1 MTSSAPS
8 PGTRA
13 DAAALHSP
21 VPASHRAAPEWR
33 RFRFPQ
39 SLYKYG
45 LLLGSLAFIGWALD
59 VLRIDLERL
68 PGMFERLGSVLA
80 NRYWPPDMGRVTQPD
95 FLASVVDTFQMSY
108 VATVV
113 GLLVAVPLAWFASFN
128 MTPSRRVLYPVC
140 RLIVMACR
148 SVHEMIWTIVLVAV
162 VGFGMLPG
170 TLAMTLFC
178 IGFGGKLMA
187 EAVEAIRKGPV
198 EAIRA
203 TGAGHLQVFV
213 FAVLPQ
219 VRVAWA
225 GIAIYT
231 WDVVFRASTV
241 VGFFGAGGMGHYLRE
256 SVQRVESREV
266 SAIILSIVGIVI
278 VAELFSAWVRGRI
291 ARAVA

>member
-1 MTSSAPS
+1 MNAPS
-8 PGTRA
+8 NAVANTVARP
-13 DAAALHSP
+13 L
-21 VPASHRAAPEWR
+21 PEWR

-45 LLLGSLAFIGWALD
+45 ALAAALAFVWWSLD
-59 VLRIDLERL
+59 VLRIDTERL
-68 PGMFERLGSVLA
+68 PGLFGRIGDVLA
-80 NRYWPPDMGRVTQPD
+80 RRYWPPEWSHIVKPGFIDAMI
-95 FLASVVDTFQMSY
+95 DTFQMSY

-113 GLLVAVPLAWFASFN
+113 GLLIAIPLAWFASFN

-140 RLIVMACR
+140 RLVVMSCR

-187 EAVEAIRKGPV
+187 EAIEAIRKGPV

-203 TGAGHLQVFV
+203 TGAGHLQTFV
-213 FAVLPQ
+213 YAVLPQ

-256 SVQRVESREV
+256 SVQKVESRQV
-266 SAIILSIVGIVI
+266 SAIILAIVGIVI
-278 VAELFSAWVRGRI
+278 VAELFSAWVRARI

>member
-1 MTSSAPS
+1 MSATTKPL
-8 PGTRA
+8 PQWKRY
-13 DAAALHSP
+13 
-21 VPASHRAAPEWR
+21 
-33 RFRFPQ
+33 RFPQ
-39 SLYKYG
+39 SLYKWAA
-45 LLLGSLAFIGWALD
+45 LLAAMWFVSWSLD
-59 VLRIDLERL
+59 VLRIDVERL
-68 PGMFERLGSVLA
+68 PGLFERIGSVLA
-80 NRYWPPDMGRVTQPD
+80 NRYWPPDVAHVMKPE
-95 FLASVVDTFQMSY
+95 FIAAIVDTFQMSY

-113 GLLVAVPLAWFASFN
+113 GLLLAIPLAWFASFN

-140 RLIVMACR
+140 RLFVMACR
-148 SVHEMIWTIVLVAV
+148 SVHEMIWTIVLVAI

-178 IGFGGKLMA
+178 IGFGGKLMS
-187 EAVEAIRKGPV
+187 EAIEAIRKGPV

-203 TGAGHLQVFV
+203 TGAGHLQSFV
-213 FAVLPQ
+213 FGVLPQ

-256 SVQRVESREV
+256 SVQKVESRQV
-266 SAIILSIVGIVI
+266 SAIILTIVAIVI
-278 VAELFSAWVRGRI
+278 VAELLSAWARGRI

>member
-1 MTSSAPS
+1 MNGLSQPQ
-8 PGTRA
+8 
-13 DAAALHSP
+13 
-21 VPASHRAAPEWR
+21 PEWK

-45 LLLGSLAFIGWALD
+45 VLLAGLAFVWWSLE
-59 VLRIDLERL
+59 VLRIDVERL
-68 PGMFERLGSVLA
+68 PGLFGRIVDVVA
-80 NRYWPPDMGRVTQPD
+80 NRYWPPDLSHVVKPD
-95 FLASVVDTFQMSY
+95 FIAAIIDTFQMSY

-113 GLLVAVPLAWFASFN
+113 GLLLAIPLAWFASFN
-128 MTPSRRVLYPVC
+128 MTPSRRFLYPVC
-140 RLIVMACR
+140 RLFIMACR

-178 IGFGGKLMA
+178 IGFGGKLMS
-187 EAVEAIRKGPV
+187 EAIEAIRKGPV

-203 TGAGHLQVFV
+203 TGAGHLQTFV

-256 SVQRVESREV
+256 SVQKVESRQV
-266 SAIILSIVGIVI
+266 CAIILTIVAIVI
-278 VAELFSAWVRGRI
+278 VAELLSAWARGRI
-291 ARAVA
+291 SRAVA

>member
-1 MTSSAPS
+1 MSMTAKP
-8 PGTRA
+8 
-13 DAAALHSP
+13 L
-21 VPASHRAAPEWR
+21 PEWK

-39 SLYKYG
+39 SLAKWG
-45 LLLGSLAFIGWALD
+45 VLAAALVFVWWSLD
-59 VLRIDLERL
+59 VLRIDLDRL
-68 PGMFERLGSVLA
+68 PGLFQRIADVISR
-80 NRYWPPDMGRVTQPD
+80 RYWPPEWSHVVTPGFID
-95 FLASVVDTFQMSY
+95 AVVDTFQMSY

-113 GLLVAVPLAWFASFN
+113 GLLIAVPLAWFASFN
-128 MTPSRRVLYPVC
+128 MTPSRRVLYPLC
-140 RLIVMACR
+140 RLVVMSCR
-148 SVHEMIWTIVLVAV
+148 SVHEMIWTIVLVAI

-187 EAVEAIRKGPV
+187 EAIEAIRKGPV

-203 TGAGHLQVFV
+203 TGAGHLQTFV

-231 WDVVFRASTV
+231 WDVVFRASTI

-256 SVQRVESREV
+256 SVQRLENRQVA
-266 SAIILSIVGIVI
+266 AIILTIVGIVVI
-278 VAELFSAWVRGRI
+278 AELFSAWVRGRI
-291 ARAVA
+291 ARAAA

>member
-1 MTSSAPS
+1 VNSAAKPL
-8 PGTRA
+8 PQ
-13 DAAALHSP
+13 
-21 VPASHRAAPEWR
+21 WR

-39 SLYKYG
+39 SLYKWAA
-45 LLLGSLAFIGWALD
+45 LLAALWFVSWSLD
-59 VLRIDLERL
+59 VLRIDVDRL
-68 PGMFERLGSVLA
+68 PGLFERIGSVLA
-80 NRYWPPDMGRVTQPD
+80 NRYWPPDVAHVLQPD
-95 FLASVVDTFQMSY
+95 FVAAIVDTFQMSY
-108 VATVV
+108 VATVI
-113 GLLVAVPLAWFASFN
+113 GLLLAIPLSWFASFN

-140 RLIVMACR
+140 RLFVMACR
-148 SVHEMIWTIVLVAV
+148 SVHEMIWTIVLVAI

-178 IGFGGKLMA
+178 IGFGGKLMS
-187 EAVEAIRKGPV
+187 EAIESIRKGPV

-203 TGAGHLQVFV
+203 TGAGHLQTFV

-256 SVQRVESREV
+256 SVQKVESREV
-266 SAIILSIVGIVI
+266 SAIILTIVVIVI
-278 VAELFSAWVRGRI
+278 VAELLSAWARARI
-291 ARAVA
+291 AKAVA

>member
-1 MTSSAPS
+1 MIQGATAVKPL
-8 PGTRA
+8 PQ
-13 DAAALHSP
+13 
-21 VPASHRAAPEWR
+21 WK

-45 LLLGSLAFIGWALD
+45 VVLAGWGFIWWSLD
-59 VLRIDLERL
+59 VLRIDVERL
-68 PGMFERLGSVLA
+68 PGLFGRIGDVIA
-80 NRYWPPDMGRVTQPD
+80 NRYWPPD
-95 FLASVVDTFQMSY
+95 LAHVAKPEFIAAIVDTFQMSY

-113 GLLVAVPLAWFASFN
+113 GLLLAIPLAWFASFN
-128 MTPSRRVLYPVC
+128 MTPNRRFLYPVC
-140 RLIVMACR
+140 RLFIMACR

-170 TLAMTLFC
+170 TLAMLLFC
-178 IGFGGKLMA
+178 IGFGGKLMS
-187 EAVEAIRKGPV
+187 EAIEAIRKGPV

-203 TGAGHLQVFV
+203 TGAGHLQTFV

-256 SVQRVESREV
+256 SVQKVESRQV
-266 SAIILSIVGIVI
+266 CAIILTIVAIVI
-278 VAELFSAWVRGRI
+278 VAELLSAWVRGRI
-291 ARAVA
+291 AQAVA

>member
-1 MTSSAPS
+1 MNT
-8 PGTRA
+8 
-13 DAAALHSP
+13 AAKPL
-21 VPASHRAAPEWR
+21 PEWK

-39 SLYKYG
+39 SLTKWAV
-45 LLLGSLAFIGWALD
+45 LLGALWFVQWSLD
-59 VLRIDLERL
+59 MLRIDVERL
-68 PGMFERLGSVLA
+68 PGLFERIGSVLA
-80 NRYWPPDMGRVTQPD
+80 NRYWPPDVAHVMKPD
-95 FLASVVDTFQMSY
+95 FVDAIVDTFQMSY

-113 GLLVAVPLAWFASFN
+113 GLLLAIPLAWFASFN
-128 MTPSRRVLYPVC
+128 MTPSRRWLYPAC
-140 RLIVMACR
+140 RLFVMTCR
-148 SVHEMIWTIVLVAV
+148 SVHEMIWTIVLVAI

-187 EAVEAIRKGPV
+187 EAIEAIRKGPV

-203 TGAGHLQVFV
+203 TGAGHLQTFV

-241 VGFFGAGGMGHYLRE
+241 VGFFGAGGMGHFLRE
-256 SVQRVESREV
+256 SVQKVESRQV
-266 SAIILSIVGIVI
+266 SAIILTIVVIVI
-278 VAELFSAWVRGRI
+278 VAELLSAWVRGRI

>member
-1 MTSSAPS
+1 MNSATKP
-8 PGTRA
+8 
-13 DAAALHSP
+13 L
-21 VPASHRAAPEWR
+21 PEWKR
-33 RFRFPQ
+33 YRFPQ
-39 SLYKYG
+39 SLYKWAA
-45 LLLGSLAFIGWALD
+45 LLAAMWFVSWSLD
-59 VLRIDLERL
+59 VLRIDVERL
-68 PGMFERLGSVLA
+68 PGLFERIGSVLA
-80 NRYWPPDMGRVTQPD
+80 NRYWPPDVAHVLKPEFID
-95 FLASVVDTFQMSY
+95 AIIDTFQMSY
-108 VATVV
+108 VATVI
-113 GLLVAVPLAWFASFN
+113 GLLLAIPLAWFASFN

-140 RLIVMACR
+140 RLFVMACR
-148 SVHEMIWTIVLVAV
+148 SVHEMIWTIVLVAI

-178 IGFGGKLMA
+178 IGFGGKLMS
-187 EAVEAIRKGPV
+187 EAIEAIRKGPV

-203 TGAGHLQVFV
+203 TGAGHLQTFA

-256 SVQRVESREV
+256 SVQKVESGQV
-266 SAIILSIVGIVI
+266 SAIILTIVVIVI
-278 VAELFSAWVRGRI
+278 VAELLSAWARGRI

>member
-1 MTSSAPS
+1 MST
-8 PGTRA
+8 
-13 DAAALHSP
+13 AAKPL
-21 VPASHRAAPEWR
+21 PEWK

-39 SLYKYG
+39 SLYKWGALAATLYFVVW
-45 LLLGSLAFIGWALD
+45 SLE

-68 PGMFERLGSVLA
+68 PGLFQRIADVLSR
-80 NRYWPPDMGRVTQPD
+80 RYWPPEWSHVVTPD
-95 FLASVVDTFQMSY
+95 FLGAVVDTFQMSY

-113 GLLVAVPLAWFASFN
+113 GLLVAVPLAWFASYN
-128 MTPSRRVLYPVC
+128 MTPSRRLLYPVC
-140 RLIVMACR
+140 RLIVMSCR

-187 EAVEAIRKGPV
+187 EAIEAIRKGPV

-203 TGAGHLQVFV
+203 TGAGHLQTFV

-241 VGFFGAGGMGHYLRE
+241 VGFFGAGGMGHHLRE
-256 SVQRVESREV
+256 SVQRLETKQV
-266 SAIILSIVGIVI
+266 SAIILTIVGIVI

-291 ARAVA
+291 ARAAA

>member
-1 MTSSAPS
+1 MSSTAV
-8 PGTRA
+8 TA
-13 DAAALHSP
+13 KTL
-21 VPASHRAAPEWR
+21 PEWKR
-33 RFRFPQ
+33 LRPARL
-39 SLYKYG
+39 LYRALG
-45 LLLGSLAFIGWALD
+45 LLLAVGFVGWSLD
-59 VLRIDLERL
+59 VLRIDVDRL
-68 PGMFERLGSVLA
+68 PGLFGRIADVLSR
-80 NRYWPPDMGRVTQPD
+80 RYWPPDLAHVMKPD
-95 FLASVVDTFQMSY
+95 FISAIIDTFQMSY

-113 GLLVAVPLAWFASFN
+113 GLMLAVPLSWFASVN
-128 MTPSRRVLYPVC
+128 MTPSKRWLYPVC
-140 RLIVMACR
+140 RLVVMACR

-187 EAVEAIRKGPV
+187 EAIEAIRKGPV

-203 TGAGHLQVFV
+203 TGAGHLQTFV

-241 VGFFGAGGMGHYLRE
+241 VGFFGAGGMGHFLRE
-256 SVQRVESREV
+256 SVQKVESRQV
-266 SAIILSIVGIVI
+266 SAIILTIVVIVI
-278 VAELFSAWVRGRI
+278 VAELLSAWARARI

>member
-1 MTSSAPS
+1 MAPDVSA
-8 PGTRA
+8 A
-13 DAAALHSP
+13 DKPL
-21 VPASHRAAPEWR
+21 PEWKR
-33 RFRFPQ
+33 YRFPR
-39 SLYKYG
+39 SL
-45 LLLGSLAFIGWALD
+45 LPLAVLAGATAFTAWALE

-68 PGMFERLGSVLA
+68 PGLFGRLADVLSR
-80 NRYWPPDMGRVTQPD
+80 RYWPPEWAYVRTPEFVDAVI
-95 FLASVVDTFQMSY
+95 DTFQMSY
-108 VATVV
+108 VATVI
-113 GLLVAVPLAWFASFN
+113 GLLVAVPLAWFASVN

-140 RLIVMACR
+140 RLVVMGCR

-187 EAVEAIRKGPV
+187 EAIEAIHKGPV

-203 TGAGHLQVFV
+203 TGAGHLQTFV
-213 FAVLPQ
+213 YAVLPQ

-241 VGFFGAGGMGHYLRE
+241 VGFFGAGGMGHHLRE
-256 SVQRVESREV
+256 SVQRLETRQV
-266 SAIILSIVGIVI
+266 SAIILTIVGIVV

-291 ARAVA
+291 ARAAA

>member
-1 MTSSAPS
+1 MSSTAV
-8 PGTRA
+8 TA
-13 DAAALHSP
+13 KTL
-21 VPASHRAAPEWR
+21 PEWKR
-33 RFRFPQ
+33 LRPARL
-39 SLYKYG
+39 LYRALG
-45 LLLGSLAFIGWALD
+45 LLLAVGFVGWSLD
-59 VLRIDLERL
+59 VLRIDVDRL
-68 PGMFERLGSVLA
+68 PGLFGRIADVLSR
-80 NRYWPPDMGRVTQPD
+80 RYWPPDLAHVMKPD
-95 FLASVVDTFQMSY
+95 FISAIIDTFQMSY

-113 GLLVAVPLAWFASFN
+113 GLMLAVPLSWFASVN
-128 MTPSRRVLYPVC
+128 MSPSKRWLYPVC
-140 RLIVMACR
+140 RLVVMACR
-148 SVHEMIWTIVLVAV
+148 SVHEMIWTIVLVAI

-187 EAVEAIRKGPV
+187 EAIEAIRKGPV

-203 TGAGHLQVFV
+203 TGAGHLQTFV

-241 VGFFGAGGMGHYLRE
+241 VGFFGAGGMGHFLRE
-256 SVQRVESREV
+256 SVQKVESRQV
-266 SAIILSIVGIVI
+266 SAIILTIVVIVI
-278 VAELFSAWVRGRI
+278 VAELLSAWARARI

>member
-1 MTSSAPS
+1 MSTLAPTK
-8 PGTRA
+8 P
-13 DAAALHSP
+13 L
-21 VPASHRAAPEWR
+21 PEWKR
-33 RFRFPQ
+33 LRPAN
-39 SLYKYG
+39 
-45 LLLGSLAFIGWALD
+45 LLLRLLVVLAIAGFVWWALD
-59 VLRIDLERL
+59 VLRIDVDRL
-68 PGMFERLGSVLA
+68 PGLFGRIADVLST
-80 NRYWPPDMGRVTQPD
+80 RYWPPDLKHVLKPD
-95 FLASVVDTFQMSY
+95 FIDAIVETFQMSY

-113 GLLVAVPLAWFASFN
+113 GLLLAVPLSWFASIN
-128 MTPSRRVLYPVC
+128 MTPNRRFLYPLC

-187 EAVEAIRKGPV
+187 EAIEAIRPGPV

-203 TGAGHLQVFV
+203 TGASHLQTFV

-256 SVQRVESREV
+256 SVQKVESRQV
-266 SAIILSIVGIVI
+266 SAIILTIVAIVI
-278 VAELFSAWVRGRI
+278 VAELLSAWLRGRI
-291 ARAVA
+291 ARAAA

>member
-1 MTSSAPS
+1 LSASGKP
-8 PGTRA
+8 
-13 DAAALHSP
+13 L
-21 VPASHRAAPEWR
+21 PEWK

-39 SLYKYG
+39 SLYKVLA
-45 LLLGSLAFIGWALD
+45 LLAGAGFVWWSLDA
-59 VLRIDLERL
+59 LRIDVERL
-68 PGMFERLGSVLA
+68 PGLFGRIGDVLA
-80 NRYWPPDMGRVTQPD
+80 NRYWPPDLAHVIKPD
-95 FLASVVDTFQMSY
+95 FVGAIVDTFQMSY
-108 VATVV
+108 VATVI
-113 GLLVAVPLAWFASFN
+113 GLLVAIPLAWFASFN
-128 MTPSRRVLYPVC
+128 MTPSRRFLYPVC
-140 RLIVMACR
+140 RLFVMACR
-148 SVHEMIWTIVLVAV
+148 SVHEMIWTIVLVAI

-187 EAVEAIRKGPV
+187 EAIESIRKGPV

-203 TGAGHLQVFV
+203 TGAGNLQTFV

-256 SVQRVESREV
+256 SVQKVESREV
-266 SAIILSIVGIVI
+266 SAIILSIVAIVV
-278 VAELFSAWVRGRI
+278 VAELLSAWARGRI
-291 ARAVA
+291 ARAAA

>member
-1 MTSSAPS
+1 MSGP
-8 PGTRA
+8 
-13 DAAALHSP
+13 AAEVTKPL
-21 VPASHRAAPEWR
+21 PEWK

-39 SLYKYG
+39 SLYKFVF
-45 LLLGSLAFIGWALD
+45 LLAALWFVSWTLE
-59 VLRIDLERL
+59 VLRIDVDRL
-68 PGMFERLGSVLA
+68 PGLFERIADVLSR
-80 NRYWPPDMGRVTQPD
+80 RYWPPDLAHVMKPD
-95 FLASVVDTFQMSY
+95 FISAIVETFQMSY

-113 GLLVAVPLAWFASFN
+113 GLLVAVPLSWFASFN
-128 MTPSRRVLYPVC
+128 MTPSRHILYPVC
-140 RLIVMACR
+140 RLFIMACR
-148 SVHEMIWTIVLVAV
+148 SVHEMIWTIVLVAI

-178 IGFGGKLMA
+178 IGFGGKLMS
-187 EAVEAIRKGPV
+187 EAIEAIRKGPV

-203 TGAGHLQVFV
+203 TGAGHLQTFV
-213 FAVLPQ
+213 YAVLPQ

-256 SVQRVESREV
+256 SVQKVESRQV
-266 SAIILSIVGIVI
+266 SAIILTIVAIVI
-278 VAELFSAWVRGRI
+278 VAELLSAWVRGRI

>member
-1 MTSSAPS
+1 MSTTAKP
-8 PGTRA
+8 
-13 DAAALHSP
+13 L
-21 VPASHRAAPEWR
+21 PEWK

-39 SLYKYG
+39 SLRTPVV
-45 LLLGSLAFIGWALD
+45 LLAAAWFVSWSLE

-68 PGMFERLGSVLA
+68 PGLFGRIGDVLSR
-80 NRYWPPDMGRVTQPD
+80 RYWPPDLAYVVQPD
-95 FLASVVDTFQMSY
+95 FVEAIVDTFQMSY

-128 MTPSRRVLYPVC
+128 MTPSRRLLYPVC
-140 RLIVMACR
+140 RLFVMSCR
-148 SVHEMIWTIVLVAV
+148 SVHEMIWTIVLVAI

-187 EAVEAIRKGPV
+187 EAIESIRKGPV

-203 TGAGHLQVFV
+203 TGAGHLQTFV

-241 VGFFGAGGMGHYLRE
+241 VGFFGAGGMGHHLRQ
-256 SVQRVESREV
+256 SVQTLESRQV
-266 SAIILSIVGIVI
+266 SAIILTIVTIVV

-291 ARAVA
+291 ARAAA

>member
-1 MTSSAPS
+1 MNATTKP
-8 PGTRA
+8 
-13 DAAALHSP
+13 L
-21 VPASHRAAPEWR
+21 PEWKR
-33 RFRFPQ
+33 YRFPQ
-39 SLYKYG
+39 VFYKWVA
-45 LLLGSLAFIGWALD
+45 LLAAIGFVSWSLD
-59 VLRIDLERL
+59 VLRIDVERL
-68 PGMFERLGSVLA
+68 PGLFERIGSVLA
-80 NRYWPPDMGRVTQPD
+80 NRYWPPDVAHVLKAD
-95 FLASVVDTFQMSY
+95 FIDAIVDTFQMSY
-108 VATVV
+108 VATVI
-113 GLLVAVPLAWFASFN
+113 GLLLAIPLAWFASFN

-140 RLIVMACR
+140 RLFVMACR
-148 SVHEMIWTIVLVAV
+148 SVHEMIWTIVLVAI

-187 EAVEAIRKGPV
+187 EAIEAIRKGPV

-203 TGAGHLQVFV
+203 TGAGHLQTFV

-256 SVQRVESREV
+256 SVQKVESRQV
-266 SAIILSIVGIVI
+266 SAIILTIVVIVI
-278 VAELFSAWVRGRI
+278 VAELLSAWARGRI

>member
-1 MTSSAPS
+1 MS
-8 PGTRA
+8 PITRP
-13 DAAALHSP
+13 L
-21 VPASHRAAPEWR
+21 PEWKR
-33 RFRFPQ
+33 YRVSQILKRV
-39 SLYKYG
+39 LATLATLW
-45 LLLGSLAFIGWALD
+45 LLSWMLE

-68 PGMFERLGSVLA
+68 PGLFERIGTVLSR
-80 NRYWPPDMGRVTQPD
+80 RYWPPEFEHVTTPE
-95 FLASVVDTFQMSY
+95 FISAIVDTFQMSY

-113 GLLVAVPLAWFASFN
+113 GLLLAVPLSWLASFN
-128 MTPSRRVLYPVC
+128 MTPDRRVLYPVC
-140 RLIVMACR
+140 RLFVMACR
-148 SVHEMIWTIVLVAV
+148 SVHEMIWTIILVAI

-187 EAVEAIRKGPV
+187 EAIESIRKGPV
-198 EAIRA
+198 EAVRA
-203 TGAGHLQVFV
+203 TGAGHLQTFV

-256 SVQRVESREV
+256 SVQKVESRQV
-266 SAIILSIVGIVI
+266 SAIILTIVAIVI
-278 VAELFSAWVRGRI
+278 VAELLSAWVRKRI
-291 ARAVA
+291 AQAAA